1 MIAMPRPRKP
11 YTQRE
16 KTRHGKTVWYFR
28 KGDGPRIRL
37 HGDYEDPEWLSD
49 YEDALASSQ
58 QAEPKVRSSNGTL
71 GWLIERYYDSL
82 SFAGLAKG
90 TQKARRSILNRV
102 KETGGNLL
110 IKQLTRGT
118 VVSGRD
124 RRSATP
130 AAAVNFVKT
139 MKALFNWAVE
149 AEHMTS
155 NPASD
160 LKNPQPKTDG
170 HHTWTIEEVL
180 QFWEKHPTGTRARLA
195 MDILL
200 FTGMRSSDAVLLGH
214 QHIRKDWLH
223 YRSIKTSIEVDA
235 PVLPALRQS
244 IDATK
249 TGNMTILITEHG
261 GPFKSAA
268 SFGNW
273 FREQCK
279 LAEVPGR
286 AHGLRKAG
294 ATIAAENGASD
305 QQLMAL
311 FGWTDARQAGLYTRK
326 ANRGKL
332 AGEAA
337 RMLGEGQD
345 GNILSPHLLSAAPH
359 LKKDK

>member
-1 MIAMPRPRKP
+1 MRSMPRPRKP
-11 YTQRE
+11 YVQKET
-16 KTRHGKTVWYFR
+16 TRHKKTVWYFR
-28 KGDGPRIRL
+28 KGDGPRVRL
-37 HGDYEDPEWLSD
+37 RGDYESPEWLAD
-49 YEDALASSQ
+49 YDAALGVAQ
-58 QAEPKVRSSNGTL
+58 GEPAPAKATNGTL
-71 GWLIERYYDSL
+71 GWLIDRYFDSTA
-82 SFAGLAKG
+82 FTGLAAG

-102 KETGGNLL
+102 KQTGGNLR
-110 IKQLTRGT
+110 INQLSRGT
-118 VVSGRD
+118 VVQGRD
-124 RRSATP
+124 RRKDTP

-139 MKALFNWAVE
+139 MKALFNFAVE
-149 AEHMTS
+149 AEIMAS
-155 NPASD
+155 NPAAD
-160 LKNPQPKTDG
+160 LKNPAPKTEG
-170 HHTWTIEEVL
+170 HHTWTIDEVL
-180 QFWEKHPTGTRARLA
+180 KFWERHPVGTRARLA

-214 QHIRKDWLH
+214 QHIRSDWLH
-223 YRSIKTSIEVDA
+223 YRSVKTGVQVDA

-244 IDATK
+244 IDATQ
-249 TGNMTILITEHG
+249 TGDMALLITEHG

-273 FREQCK
+273 FRKQCK
-279 LAEVPGR
+279 LAKVPGR

-326 ANRGKL
+326 ARRGVL

-345 GNILSPHLLSAAPH
+345 GNILSPHLLSNVPAPI
-359 LKKDK
+359 K